1 MSAWV
6 FIDPATNTG
15 DRVVLS
21 KDNIGGT
28 GTRKA
33 FVLKSSNTFST
44 APANRPAFLVLI
56 GTPPDPTSPL
66 VDLLEGPAP
75 LSAGWHHLA
84 GVRDTSAGRF
94 EFYIDGV
101 LAASK
106 VPTVVGVIDS
116 MVHTVIGDVSP
127 TVYGQAFAGRIDDPQ
142 IFNQALTS
150 AQIATLAAPT
160 TSEGNVVHS
169 PVSAPGATTEPLLV
183 REAQGLGGDANRDLF
198 VLHGNGQVSM
208 LSGNGTGAFTQ
219 GPPITIPGL
228 SGTVRDMRV
237 GQRPDRPPDLSRVID
252 GTTNN
257 VAVVQT
263 DGNLGWLAPSV
274 FASRLLAPGSRTVQH
289 DARRL

>member
-6 FIDPATNTG
+6 FINPLTNQG

-116 MVHTVIGDVSP
+116 MVNTVIGDVSP

-142 IFNQALTS
+142 IFNQALT
-150 AQIATLAAPT
+150 AAEIAALATDVRPRVVSSTRRSVRPARPPSRSWCARRRAWAVTPT
-160 TSEGNVVHS
+160 
-169 PVSAPGATTEPLLV
+169 ATCSSCT
-183 REAQGLGGDANRDLF
+183 A
-198 VLHGNGQVSM
+198 
-208 LSGNGTGAFTQ
+208 
-219 GPPITIPGL
+219 
-228 SGTVRDMRV
+228 TVR
-237 GQRPDRPPDLSRVID
+237 SRC
-252 GTTNN
+252 
-257 VAVVQT
+257 
-263 DGNLGWLAPSV
+263 
-274 FASRLLAPGSRTVQH
+274 
-289 DARRL
+289 